1 MSGSTVQPA
10 NLVSGWPAP
19 RYGPRNAAHNPDAT
33 PPRSEP
39 EVEWSAGVP
48 GVDSLVVSEELAFVA
63 GDKSESTNSGI
74 AAIEVTDGTVRWE
87 QAAPGGSLCAIN
99 DTLYIGADGGTAPD
113 TPDVRAVETSTGQQ
127 VWSFKTEATSDVYH
141 LLAGSKTLYVGRLGY
156 VDALARKDGELRW
169 RQSVGNQGWTGTAL
183 QEGELYFAGGGE
195 TVRVEPNSGLDALWS
210 EELRERWTTI
220 SGPDF
225 PSLPVVTDKQVLIGG
240 LNPTEPQR
248 VVAYDRAS
256 GEIDWST
263 SPLGDRVQRPAVRGN
278 LGYSRTPNFGGAD
291 PEGGLL
297 AFELSS
303 GESVWQRSLS
313 APTVPPIAAGD
324 VVVAGTEEGV
334 VRGFDADDGTPLW
347 VIELESEVRTLAAA
361 GASVFVGTQ
370 NGLLL
375 TIR

>member
-1 MSGSTVQPA
+1 
-10 NLVSGWPAP
+10 
-19 RYGPRNAAHNPDAT
+19 
-33 PPRSEP
+33 
-39 EVEWSAGVP
+39 
-48 GVDSLVVSEELAFVA
+48 VA
-63 GDKSESTNSGI
+63 
-74 AAIEVTDGTVRWE
+74 DGTVRWE
-87 QAAPGGSLCAIN
+87 QAAPGGSLCATN
-99 DTLYIGADGGTAPD
+99 DTLYIGTDGGRAPD
-113 TPDVRAVETSTGQQ
+113 TPDVRAVEMLTGQQ
-127 VWSFKTEATSDVYH
+127 TWSFETKATSDVYH
-141 LLAGSKTLYVGRLGY
+141 LLAGDKRVYAGRLGY
-156 VDALARKDGELRW
+156 IDALAREDGELRW

-195 TVRVEPNSGLDALWS
+195 TVRVEPNSGLNALWS

-225 PSLPVVTDKQVLIGG
+225 PSLPVVTDEQVLIGG

-334 VRGFDADDGTPLW
+334 VRGFDADDGTLLW
-347 VIELESEVRTLAAA
+347 VVELESEVRTLAAA

-370 NGLLL
+370 NGLLT